1 MKTTDSQI
9 PVAQQT
15 PSPRKNWIL
24 SLEKK
29 KKIYSNYSKG
39 WLLETYN

>member
-29 KKIYSNYSKG
+29 KKSLQTIVKG
-39 WLLETYN
+39 GY